1 MNRRKIDLYEVIKKF
16 IVLYRQKYHSN
27 ISKEVSHRVAFSII
41 IHGYPKWKIDQQQL
55 EEVQSKKKKYT
66 QGKMFK
72 KCGVPFRNGNLI
84 RNIR

>member
-1 MNRRKIDLYEVIKKF
+1 MYEVIKKF

-55 EEVQSKKKKYT
+55 EEVQSKKK
-66 QGKMFK
+66 
-72 KCGVPFRNGNLI
+72 
-84 RNIR
+84 NIRKVKCLKNVVYLFETET